1 MDRALFSLGR
11 LLSRKLALPGSDS
24 KAKKRIAGF
33 WGRFSEELRVR
44 KESEKRRA
52 SSVCE
57 IFKKS
62 AKRFSSFFLG
72 NPNQA
77 GRKITGY
84 ADIENSDGLLRNAVF
99 PNCF

>member
-1 MDRALFSLGR
+1 MDRALFFLGR

-24 KAKKRIAGF
+24 KDKRRIAGL
-33 WGRFSEELRVR
+33 WRRFGEELRVR

-52 SSVCE
+52 SSVCG

-77 GRKITGY
+77 GRKITG
-84 ADIENSDGLLRNAVF
+84 
-99 PNCF
+99 